1 MPVLR
6 TLGQEILNPPNVAG
20 WPGGS
25 YWINPSTLLM
35 RFNFAARLATAR
47 GQPGDGGEI
56 KPADL
61 LGTSSIA
68 DPSSVVDRVLA
79 MTSGLELSAEGRQA
93 LVDYVQSPLTYPQGF
108 NGQPNAQQRQAATD
122 ARKRGVILLALAS
135 SDYQVG

>member
-1 MPVLR
+1 
-6 TLGQEILNPPNVAG
+6 
-20 WPGGS
+20 
-25 YWINPSTLLM
+25 M

-68 DPSSVVDRVLA
+68 DPSGVVDRVLA

-93 LVDYVQSPLTYPQGF
+93 LVDYLNASGPLALD
-108 NGQPNAQQRQAATD
+108 NSAALD
-122 ARKRGVILLALAS
+122 LKARGLVHLALATPTF
-135 SDYQVG
+135 QLA